1 MRADLSIRYCPIRN
15 AEYLIMVTLIQQPL
29 TAIMLCAFM
38 CASVGCQRSDA
49 EMLPVT
55 GTATFNSQPIA
66 QGHIVLWS
74 LDDKVAPDS
83 GTIVEG
89 KFEFRAHAGR
99 KRIEIHAERAGQ
111 PDAELKMPTR
121 IQFIPA
127 KYNSQSKLTAEV
139 SKTGENHFD
148 FPLTD

>member
-1 MRADLSIRYCPIRN
+1 M
-15 AEYLIMVTLIQQPL
+15 
-29 TAIMLCAFM
+29 
-38 CASVGCQRSDA
+38 
-49 EMLPVT
+49 
-55 GTATFNSQPIA
+55 
-66 QGHIVLWS
+66 WS
-74 LDDKVAPDS
+74 LDEKVAPDS

-99 KRIEIHAERAGQ
+99 KRIEIHAERVGQ

-139 SKTGENHFD
+139 SKTGDNHFD